1 MSWIYESSPLWR
13 RLVHTTRESAV
24 NMAAF
29 VVITGVGSAYLGQF
43 VMNLTNPHGAES
55 PHLRAMLDN
64 APLDQQVA
72 VRVKRERLQ
81 VLLDDAR
88 RATEEKD
95 NSSLTTRWRAAL
107 LGREHGTA
115 GPGTTLGKTAI
126 DK

>member
-72 VRVKRERLQ
+72 VRVKRERP
-81 VLLDDAR
+81 DDA
-88 RATEEKD
+88 APTGTVSEL
-95 NSSLTTRWRAAL
+95 SSV
-107 LGREHGTA
+107 
-115 GPGTTLGKTAI
+115 
-126 DK
+126 